1 VTYSTKCAT
10 FQEKGEASGNREKES
25 HQIQNRASKGK
36 ERSEGEEG
44 DWRGDLARL

>member
-1 VTYSTKCAT
+1 LFLDTLS
-10 FQEKGEASGNREKES
+10 FQERGEAYGNLEKES
-25 HQIQNRASKGK
+25 HQNQNRASKGE